1 MLIRENQNLYQY
13 ISDIKQFNRS
23 ANGSQISTSK
33 WSNANEPY
41 GSSFDKR
48 VAEVVKDQSQMNGA
62 VPCNMNSNA
71 NKTSQMYN
79 IHNSMQNNTHN
90 TGNSQKS

>member
-48 VAEVVKDQSQMNGA
+48 VAEVVKDQSPINSA
-62 VPCNMNSNA
+62 VPSNMNT
-71 NKTSQMYN
+71 NKTSQIYN